1 MQYQADERACE
12 PAIAPGSRSAK
23 AGVTRARVRGC
34 ASCAQLLLKPSQ
46 KCPKFKRYKTNA
58 VFHSMTAPSAAPA
71 ASATGEISDAASASD
86 WRPSAIA
93 TNGANDV
100 LS

>member
-1 MQYQADERACE
+1 MQDQAANARRE
-12 PAIAPGSRSAK
+12 PAIAPPRAHQVLLVLDSEVARAAQAGNSVRSQNCSK
-23 AGVTRARVRGC
+23 
-34 ASCAQLLLKPSQ
+34 L
-46 KCPKFKRYKTNA
+46 KRYKTNA
-58 VFHSMTAPSAAPA
+58 VYHSMTAPSAAPA